1 MSDNELKEKKQY
13 TQDSTL
19 ISRVRGGNRYQLN
32 ELQSRTIDWLRFP
45 LIISVIFIHNA
56 QLKLDA
62 PYPLITSDTI
72 SLSLLADYIRIWISW
87 VATHIAVPCFFV
99 ISGFLFFLKTPDL
112 TRDIYKSKI
121 KKRFYTL
128 FIPYII
134 WNLIPFFIDLGL
146 KLSKPLLHGWSWF
159 EYGRFVI
166 DQINTNGFLNV
177 FWKWN
182 TWGGY
187 YPNWLGQYI
196 ENSGPYNLP
205 LWYLRDLIVV
215 TLLTP
220 LLYVLVKKAGR
231 AFIAILIVLYFGGIS
246 SSIPGTSTTTL
257 LYFSTGAY
265 LAINR
270 KNIIVEFRKIE
281 NPCYL
286 LAVIFMLLA
295 TYFSGNRSPIG
306 HYFYCGYILT
316 GVVSAF
322 NIASRLLESGKTK
335 VHPIL
340 TSSVFF
346 IYAFHTNWFVGLY
359 DRILNKGFAILG
371 ADSVNVFTYVTTP
384 FVKAVICILVFV
396 LINRYVPRVGKVL
409 TGSR

>member
-1 MSDNELKEKKQY
+1 M
-13 TQDSTL
+13 
-19 ISRVRGGNRYQLN
+19 
-32 ELQSRTIDWLRFP
+32 
-45 LIISVIFIHNA
+45 
-56 QLKLDA
+56 
-62 PYPLITSDTI
+62 
-72 SLSLLADYIRIWISW
+72 
-87 VATHIAVPCFFV
+87 
-99 ISGFLFFLKTPDL
+99 
-112 TRDIYKSKI
+112 
-121 KKRFYTL
+121 
-128 FIPYII
+128 
-134 WNLIPFFIDLGL
+134 
-146 KLSKPLLHGWSWF
+146 
-159 EYGRFVI
+159 
-166 DQINTNGFLNV
+166 
-177 FWKWN
+177 
-182 TWGGY
+182 
-187 YPNWLGQYI
+187 
-196 ENSGPYNLP
+196 
-205 LWYLRDLIVV
+205 
-215 TLLTP
+215 
-220 LLYVLVKKAGR
+220 
-231 AFIAILIVLYFGGIS
+231 
-246 SSIPGTSTTTL
+246 
-257 LYFSTGAY
+257 
-265 LAINR
+265 AINR

-286 LAVIFMLLA
+286 LAVIFMLLV